1 MYWLAIYTYWKSY
14 YYRLKSN
21 NFAFFP
27 LDVWEL
33 YIFSIIKFQLRPCSI
48 IAMKGEVKKPKK
60 GECRVNKNVW
70 PPHVCVSYHLV
81 KIFMRQEK
89 HHGDE
94 TYKQERLTF
103 LCRKHVKMLKRPT
116 HKKAPCFYYSFTL

>member
-1 MYWLAIYTYWKSY
+1 MC
-14 YYRLKSN
+14 
-21 NFAFFP
+21 FA
-27 LDVWEL
+27 
-33 YIFSIIKFQLRPCSI
+33 LRTTLLEGYKYVATTSLHEGE
-48 IAMKGEVKKPKK
+48 KGKKVEK
-60 GECRVNKNVW
+60 GKCRVNKNVW